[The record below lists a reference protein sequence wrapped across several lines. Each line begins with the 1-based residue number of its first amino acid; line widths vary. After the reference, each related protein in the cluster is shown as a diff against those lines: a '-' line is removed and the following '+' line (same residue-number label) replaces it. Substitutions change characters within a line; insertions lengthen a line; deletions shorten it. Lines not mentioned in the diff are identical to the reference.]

1 MDPWSAEENLSEGIW
16 AWADRGRPGGVF
28 IGRDQGVRLECEH
41 PDFLVQMGPG
51 AGMIK
56 GIFVAKTL
64 ALRYSVS

>member
-1 MDPWSAEENLSEGIW
+1 MKRRRKSFGRDLGL
-16 AWADRGRPGGVF
+16 GRPWEAEGVF

-41 PDFLVQMGPG
+41 PDFLVEMGPE